1 MRHVSIALQ
10 GNKSHREYAA
20 LARLVEDLGFDML
33 SVYAD
38 LGFQPAIGPLIAAAE
53 ATSRIA
59 LGPAALNPY
68 LLHPVEI
75 ANQIAYL
82 DRLSGG
88 RAYLWLVR
96 GAWLDQLGIEDDQP
110 IHRMREAVALIRHLL
125 SGEDSAYEGELYR
138 LPTGK
143 LFNVP
148 LERPAIPLMIGSW
161 GPKLLQFAGEVA
173 DEVKIGGS
181 TNPAL
186 VTTIRE
192 HLAVGERRAGRPIG
206 ATGIVF
212 GAVTIVDE
220 DGAAARAQVRREAAL
235 YLPVV
240 APLDP
245 TVALDPDMLKRMA
258 GLVASGAIEQA
269 GHLIPDDILDRF
281 AFSGSPDQIVDQAH
295 ALFDA
300 GVTRIEFGTPHGF
313 TDQGGILLLGTRVL
327 PRIRPESDA

>member
-1 MRHVSIALQ
+1 MRRVSIALQ

-59 LGPAALNPY
+59 IGPAALNPY

-88 RAYLWLVR
+88 RAYLGLVR
-96 GAWLDQLGIEDDQP
+96 GAWLDQLGIEDHQP
-110 IHRMREAVALIRHLL
+110 IRRMREAVAVIRHLL
-125 SGEDSAYEGELYR
+125 SGNDAPFAGRLYR
-138 LPTGK
+138 LPAGK
-143 LFNVP
+143 LFNGP
-148 LERPAIPLMIGSW
+148 IERPAIPLLIGSW
-161 GPKLLQFAGEVA
+161 GPKLLHFAGEVA

-186 VTTIRE
+186 VPAIRK
-192 HLAVGERRAGRPIG
+192 HLAVGETRAGRSIG
-206 ATGIVF
+206 STGIVF
-212 GAVTIVDE
+212 GAVTVVDE
-220 DGAAARAQVRREAAL
+220 DGPAARAHVRREAAL
-235 YLPVV
+235 YIPVI

-245 TVALDPDMLKRMA
+245 TVSLDPELLRRMA
-258 GLVASGAIEQA
+258 DLVANGEVTRA
-269 GHLIPDDILDRF
+269 GELIPDDVLDRF
-281 AFSGSPDQIVDQAH
+281 AFSGSPDQIAAQAH
-295 ALFDA
+295 ALFEA
-300 GVTRIEFGTPHGF
+300 GAARIEFGTPHGF
-313 TDQGGILLLGTRVL
+313 TGEGGILLLGERVL
-327 PRIRPESDA
+327 PRIKEGS